1 MSRSCKDE
9 EVLALTC
16 SLARWACSRISALR
30 ASSLPQGLGSRAGC
44 KRRLPEP
51 GAGLRIARFTPAVAA
66 LLLLSVPAIGEPKA
80 PPASAP
86 ASPGPKQVAKDIGKT
101 VKDAGKDVGK
111 ATKKIGREVG
121 PKAKKAGKEIG
132 EAGKEVGKRIKEAG
146 KEIVQ

>member
-1 MSRSCKDE
+1 VRG
-9 EVLALTC
+9 C
-16 SLARWACSRISALR
+16 SSWGNYLARGKVNKPGLAC
-30 ASSLPQGLGSRAGC
+30 
-44 KRRLPEP
+44 
-51 GAGLRIARFTPAVAA
+51 VA

>member
-1 MSRSCKDE
+1 MKCYFS
-9 EVLALTC
+9 
-16 SLARWACSRISALR
+16 
-30 ASSLPQGLGSRAGC
+30 
-44 KRRLPEP
+44 RRLAAWLLIV
-51 GAGLRIARFTPAVAA
+51 GSYLAGGKVHKRGLACVA
-66 LLLLSVPAIGEPKA
+66 LLLLSVPAIGEEPKA

-101 VKDAGKDVGK
+101 FKEAGKDVGK
-111 ATKKIGREVG
+111 ATKKVGREVG

>member
-1 MSRSCKDE
+1 MRGCSSWTVTLLE
-9 EVLALTC
+9 EKVNRRGLAC
-16 SLARWACSRISALR
+16 
-30 ASSLPQGLGSRAGC
+30 
-44 KRRLPEP
+44 
-51 GAGLRIARFTPAVAA
+51 VA

-101 VKDAGKDVGK
+101 FKEAGKDVGK